1 MVISACVAPSG
12 NNTTTIQVNSD
23 VSVNTNVTISVRIFG
38 DLGTNAVGTIT
49 LYNGYSCDSTSF
61 GPALQNYEII
71 TDAWIMDITPESS
84 GSQNYIIGLV
94 AFNSCLG
101 C

>member
-1 MVISACVAPSG
+1 MAGG
-12 NNTTTIQVNSD
+12 NNSTTVQVNSD
-23 VSVNTNVTISVRIFG
+23 VSVNTNVTVDVRIIG
-38 DLGTNAVGTIT
+38 DLGTDTAHTIT
-49 LYNGYSCDSTSF
+49 ILNGYFCASTVN

-71 TDAWIMDITPESS
+71 TDAWIMDVNPASN

-94 AFNSCLG
+94 ALNSCFG